1 MEKQNDIKKCIEN
14 IRSNSM
20 MRIYE
25 GITQI
30 EFIDENERKKLFP
43 EVSKLFNHP
52 DRWCKKQ
59 AMRGLATINS
69 NKARDL
75 IIALLND
82 PETRK
87 GKGAH
92 SLQEVAIISLGKFYD
107 KKSFNYLK
115 KLFSI
120 NFPKDSFKTK
130 RRFAIV
136 KAFAE
141 MAIYYDDA
149 LNAIRLYSE
158 LEEYKDFCSEELI
171 YITEERKYLK
181 SSYSNTQT

>member
-1 MEKQNDIKKCIEN
+1 MEKQNEIKKCIEN

-30 EFIDENERKKLFP
+30 ELIDENERKKLFP
-43 EVSKLFNHP
+43 EVSKLVNHP
-52 DRWCKKQ
+52 DRWGKKQ
-59 AMRGLATINS
+59 AIRGLATINS

-115 KLFSI
+115 KLFSTY
-120 NFPKDSFKTK
+120 FPRDSFNEK
-130 RRFAIV
+130 RRLVILKAI
-136 KAFAE
+136 AE
-141 MAIYYDDA
+141 MAIYNDDA
-149 LNAIRLYSE
+149 LNVIKDYSKIE
-158 LEEYKDFCSEELI
+158 DYKDLCNEELTFI
-171 YITEERKYLK
+171 LEERKYMN
-181 SSYSNTQT
+181 SSNA

>member
-1 MEKQNDIKKCIEN
+1 MKNQYEIKKCIKN

-20 MRIYE
+20 MKIYE

-43 EVSKLFNHP
+43 VVLELFNHP

-59 AMRGLATINS
+59 AMRGLAIINT

-75 IIALLND
+75 IIGLLND

-87 GKGAH
+87 GKGSH

-115 KLFSI
+115 KLFSTY
-120 NFPKDSFKTK
+120 FPRDSFNEK
-130 RRFAIV
+130 RRLVILN
-136 KAFAE
+136 AFAE
-141 MAIYYDDA
+141 MAIYNDDA
-149 LNAIRLYSE
+149 LNVIKDYSKIE
-158 LEEYKDFCSEELI
+158 DYKDFCEEELTFI
-171 YITEERKYLK
+171 LEERKYMN
-181 SSYSNTQT
+181 SSNA